1 MKIISALTALVC
13 LALLSCS
20 AGGAWGQ
27 DDFVPSDGSVKAP
40 LSYTTVNSVKV
51 TPLSNG
57 VQITIAADGILD
69 YRRNYGESQKAIML
83 SFPAARNGTGKNFF
97 NVNRYPVSHIALT
110 TPQGAANGIGLNLT
124 INNFTEANSRIS
136 ATPDRQ
142 GVLITVLSDRTI
154 EGKRAA
160 EAGAAATLSDKP
172 DTSTEVTFKDGR
184 LSVRAVKADIHA
196 LVGLIAE
203 KTGITGAVDDAV
215 DRKVTVNL
223 RNIAPEIAVQSIA
236 TANGLA
242 LSRVGSLFVLSEGV
256 PNDLATYRVSGTQS
270 YRMQN
275 LKADTASGLLPNFLY
290 SYVKVNPEQNA
301 VVVSAPSQ
309 MLAKI
314 GQDLNKVDLPSPQIL
329 IEAIIVEFTDNAD
342 RDLGLLLK
350 NVRSTSVSTA
360 NTNTGSFSYDTV
372 GVLPQSFNLTL
383 NALEK
388 TGKARVRA
396 RPQMA
401 VVNGKSAN
409 IFIGAQRFIQ
419 TQYNS
424 FGQTQVRIQPVD
436 VGVKLAVTPL
446 TGGNGE
452 VTTTIAPEVSNITE
466 QDPLT
471 GLPVL
476 STRNANTTVRVRDG
490 ETIVIGGLT
499 LDQAQVINRKVPL
512 LGDIPI
518 LGTLFRSQSKSN
530 VKTELVV
537 FVTPRITN
545 GVVPVKLTEEAAPPK
560 KQ

>member
-1 MKIISALTALVC
+1 
-13 LALLSCS
+13 
-20 AGGAWGQ
+20 
-27 DDFVPSDGSVKAP
+27 
-40 LSYTTVNSVKV
+40 
-51 TPLSNG
+51 
-57 VQITIAADGILD
+57 
-69 YRRNYGESQKAIML
+69 
-83 SFPAARNGTGKNFF
+83 
-97 NVNRYPVSHIALT
+97 
-110 TPQGAANGIGLNLT
+110 
-124 INNFTEANSRIS
+124 
-136 ATPDRQ
+136 
-142 GVLITVLSDRTI
+142 
-154 EGKRAA
+154 
-160 EAGAAATLSDKP
+160 
-172 DTSTEVTFKDGR
+172 
-184 LSVRAVKADIHA
+184 
-196 LVGLIAE
+196 
-203 KTGITGAVDDAV
+203 
-215 DRKVTVNL
+215 
-223 RNIAPEIAVQSIA
+223 
-236 TANGLA
+236 
-242 LSRVGSLFVLSEGV
+242 
-256 PNDLATYRVSGTQS
+256 
-270 YRMQN
+270 
-275 LKADTASGLLPNFLY
+275 
-290 SYVKVNPEQNA
+290 
-301 VVVSAPSQ
+301 
-309 MLAKI
+309 
-314 GQDLNKVDLPSPQIL
+314 
-329 IEAIIVEFTDNAD
+329 
-342 RDLGLLLK
+342 DLGLLLK

>member
-1 MKIISALTALVC
+1 
-13 LALLSCS
+13 
-20 AGGAWGQ
+20 
-27 DDFVPSDGSVKAP
+27 
-40 LSYTTVNSVKV
+40 
-51 TPLSNG
+51 
-57 VQITIAADGILD
+57 
-69 YRRNYGESQKAIML
+69 
-83 SFPAARNGTGKNFF
+83 
-97 NVNRYPVSHIALT
+97 
-110 TPQGAANGIGLNLT
+110 
-124 INNFTEANSRIS
+124 
-136 ATPDRQ
+136 
-142 GVLITVLSDRTI
+142 
-154 EGKRAA
+154 
-160 EAGAAATLSDKP
+160 
-172 DTSTEVTFKDGR
+172 
-184 LSVRAVKADIHA
+184 
-196 LVGLIAE
+196 
-203 KTGITGAVDDAV
+203 
-215 DRKVTVNL
+215 
-223 RNIAPEIAVQSIA
+223 
-236 TANGLA
+236 
-242 LSRVGSLFVLSEGV
+242 
-256 PNDLATYRVSGTQS
+256 
-270 YRMQN
+270 MQN